1 MRPIQILLH
10 KMFREES
17 GVDLVEYAVLGVSC
31 VVALVVFAH
40 SITSI
45 LQEGF

>member
-1 MRPIQILLH
+1 MSSIQTLFH
-10 KMFREES
+10 KMLREES
-17 GVDLVEYAVLGVSC
+17 GMDLVEYAVIGVSG
-31 VVALVVFAH
+31 VIALVVFAH